1 MTVAVANPF
10 QGGWTGS
17 IFGTRSRDDR
27 APQTITD
34 HSLLDGRLLNP
45 DLRDMVPLWD
55 EALIPTASDAILA
68 DESDPI
74 IIHLFG
80 TAPSAPIRFLLVK
93 PAEISASEKAV
104 QDLERL
110 REILDL
116 PIRDVAKAAG
126 VPRRTYYSWRE
137 SRKEV
142 RLGATHRLA
151 DLQLAVEDLQDLLG
165 NHLQEWIRQA
175 RLVDLM
181 RKGQFN
187 DLLQEA
193 STWHA
198 RTHPMDEDPAWSRQV
213 EDRVDDQ
220 PPISDVPR
228 VRRHATTRTP
238 TTRRKGQSGE
248 V

>member
-1 MTVAVANPF
+1 MATPF
-10 QGGWTGS
+10 QSDWTGS

-45 DLRDMVPLWD
+45 GLRDMVPLWD
-55 EALIPTASDAILA
+55 EALTPTASDAILD
-68 DESDPI
+68 DESDSI

-80 TAPSAPIRFLLVK
+80 AATSAPIRFLVVK
-93 PAEISASEKAV
+93 PAAISASEKAV
-104 QDLERL
+104 QDLERV

-126 VPRRTYYSWRE
+126 VPPRTFYSWRK

-142 RLGATHRLA
+142 RIGATHRLA
-151 DLQLAVEDLQDLLG
+151 DLQLAVEELQDLLG
-165 NHLQEWIRQA
+165 DHLQEWIRQA
-175 RLVDLM
+175 RLVDLL

-187 DLLQEA
+187 DLLHEA

-198 RTHPMDEDPAWSRQV
+198 RTHPMDEGPVWSRQV
-213 EDRVDDQ
+213 EDWVDDQ

-228 VRRHATTRTP
+228 MRRQATTRTA
-238 TTRRKGQSGE
+238 TTRRKGQARE